1 MKKINAGGEEMAGRR
16 MVCLTVI
23 SLLAFVV
30 FAMPVFAGSQDLNM
44 KIRSGQYIQNAD
56 NFYIIFDKTGSMSN
70 FYAGQLKLNVEKSL
84 VSSFNRT
91 IPDLSL
97 MAGMR
102 TFGGNYRDFDVTKSV
117 YGIVKY
123 DRGSLDAV
131 IQKLKCP
138 FGDSPLEVPIAAA
151 GNDLRAV
158 QGKIALVI
166 FSDGEDMGNA
176 PVKAAASLKNQ
187 YGDRLCIYT
196 VQVGNDEN
204 GGKVLSQIAQAG
216 QCGIFVKGD
225 KLGTEAEMNGF
236 VERIFLARKGEAP
249 AAKVV
254 QPEVMKEA
262 TVAREAPAAKEVS
275 TDLLVEFDTG
285 KAVVKPKYNNEI
297 KKVADFMKE
306 YPDTTAV
313 IEGHTDNVGKEAA
326 NVKLS
331 QQRADSI
338 KAYLVKKFGVE
349 GSRIKAVGYGPNK
362 PVASNATK
370 EGRQKNR
377 RVNAVFSN
385 IAK

>member
-1 MKKINAGGEEMAGRR
+1 MVRKMIRI
-16 MVCLTVI
+16 VCLMVF
-23 SLLAFVV
+23 SLLAFVIFTV
-30 FAMPVFAGSQDLNM
+30 PVLAGSQDLSM
-44 KIRSGQYIQNAD
+44 KLKSGKYVQNAN

-97 MAGMR
+97 SAGLR
-102 TFGGNYRDFDVTKSV
+102 TLGGNYRDFDVTKFV

-123 DRGSLDAV
+123 NPDSLDVV

-138 FGDSPLEVPIAAA
+138 FGDSPLEAAITAA

-158 QGKIALVI
+158 QGKIALVV

-176 PVKAAASLKNQ
+176 PVKAAASVKSQ
-187 YGDRLCIYT
+187 YGDNLCIYT
-196 VQVGNDEN
+196 VQIGNDEN
-204 GGKVLSQIAQAG
+204 GGKILAQVAQAG

-225 KLGTEAEMNGF
+225 KLGSDAEMTAF
-236 VERIFLARKGEAP
+236 VERIFLASKPAEALP
-249 AAKVV
+249 PRRPAKVV
-254 QPEVMKEA
+254 PQVMKE
-262 TVAREAPAAKEVS
+262 TVVQREAPASKEVS
-275 TDLLVEFDTG
+275 MELLVEFDTG
-285 KAVVKPKYNNEI
+285 MATVKPKYNNEI

-306 YPDTTAV
+306 YPDTTAI

-331 QQRADSI
+331 QRRADSI
-338 KAYLVKKFGVE
+338 KAYLVKKFGIDS
-349 GSRIKAVGYGPNK
+349 SRIKAVGYGPNK

-370 EGRQKNR
+370 EGKQKNR
-377 RVNAVFSN
+377 RVKAVFSN